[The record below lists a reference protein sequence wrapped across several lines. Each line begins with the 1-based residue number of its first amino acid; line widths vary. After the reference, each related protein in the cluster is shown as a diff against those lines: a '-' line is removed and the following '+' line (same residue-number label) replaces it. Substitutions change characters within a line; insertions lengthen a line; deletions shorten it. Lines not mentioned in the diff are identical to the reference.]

1 MPVFVGAG
9 TSSFLKDTDGVGI
22 SQRTTT
28 QINNMTGMVAGQIAY
43 DTDIKVLKYYEGSNW
58 FKISS
63 AIPTLT
69 NVSGILYAGAASTL
83 TLTGT
88 NFLATNLIV
97 NFLQSSDSID
107 VNVTVTPASDTSAT
121 VAVP

>member
-9 TSSFLKDTDGVGI
+9 TSSFMKDTDGVGI

-43 DTDIKVLKYYEGSNW
+43 DTDIKVLKYYDGTNW

-63 AIPTLT
+63 LFPTLT
-69 NVSGILYAGAASTL
+69 NISGTLICRSNNSDAL

-88 NFLATNLIV
+88 NFLNQI
-97 NFLQSSDSID
+97 
-107 VNVTVTPASDTSAT
+107 
-121 VAVP
+121 